1 MIDTVSL
8 ELSVYHFTSNN
19 MVFLSSVKISN
30 EEQETKIAM
39 ASSSDEEIVYI
50 FSNEAMWAIKTH
62 TVLTNVRKLES
73 LSGFDNR

>member
-8 ELSVYHFTSNN
+8 ELSVYHFTNNN

-39 ASSSDEEIVYI
+39 ASSSDEETVYI